1 MAKAPCS
8 PATLL
13 PSCRIDVTSAFCG
26 VIPIS
31 FRSEPRRS
39 AASSKGSNL
48 SHSSRFM
55 AAGGRR
61 TFSQMQKQPLRD
73 PPNAIC
79 AGSARRTNFN
89 LAAFVSGEHRPLA
102 CSIRQLAECMLA
114 TAILLAAQFAASCRE
129 LQAGSVCS
137 PDSSVTNSRSN
148 HPQCA
153 ARRSQPARALT
164 ALRIVRA
171 AFPQD
176 SLQ

>member
-13 PSCRIDVTSAFCG
+13 PSCRIGVTSALCE
-26 VIPIS
+26 VIQIS
-31 FRSEPRRS
+31 FRSEPRRF
-39 AASSKGSNL
+39 AGSSKESNL

-61 TFSQMQKQPLRD
+61 TFSRTQKQPLRD

-79 AGSARRTNFN
+79 AGSGPDVVINCRPSA
-89 LAAFVSGEHRPLA
+89 PLA
-102 CSIRQLAECMLA
+102 DDWFGNCRGSRAGCLNENAGGTPA
-114 TAILLAAQFAASCRE
+114 TTDDWFGNRCGCPTNEGALLTPPQQF
-129 LQAGSVCS
+129 
-137 PDSSVTNSRSN
+137 
-148 HPQCA
+148 A
-153 ARRSQPARALT
+153 ARRSQPAHALT
-164 ALRIVRA
+164 ELRIVTE